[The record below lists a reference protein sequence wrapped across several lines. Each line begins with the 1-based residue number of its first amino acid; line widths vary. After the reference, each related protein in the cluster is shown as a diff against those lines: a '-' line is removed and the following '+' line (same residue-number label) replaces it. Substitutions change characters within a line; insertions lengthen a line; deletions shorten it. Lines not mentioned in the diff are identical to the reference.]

1 MAICVKESL
10 YMRYKVHILLHLTL
24 FLFLFLLQQY
34 FAALSERSVAYI
46 NVDIAVFGKKLH
58 TAPAHQK

>member
-10 YMRYKVHILLHLTL
+10 YMRYKVHILLHLTS
-24 FLFLFLLQQY
+24 FLFLLQQY

-46 NVDIAVFGKKLH
+46 NVDIAVFGKKPH
-58 TAPAHQK
+58 SAPVHQK